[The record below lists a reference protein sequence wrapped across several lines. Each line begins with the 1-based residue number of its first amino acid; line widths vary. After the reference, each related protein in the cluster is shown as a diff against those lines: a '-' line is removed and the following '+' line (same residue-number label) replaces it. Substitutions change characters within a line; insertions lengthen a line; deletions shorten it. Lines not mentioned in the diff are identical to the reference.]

1 MDNKQQSYIKQL
13 YSQIRKLKK
22 SAKKA
27 SKGKLDSINRELL
40 DKENHLSRI
49 IRSLSQDDSNILAC
63 LLQEKRTGKDN
74 KHIQNVKTTLESKQ
88 SFTHESSL
96 SQLEASSKL
105 ESIRELQEYFIH
117 KGLIKGFKKFKNSNL
132 DYSVIKTFLSNQV
145 KEAVNQGR
153 IPEVLSLINESGR
166 NFDQDIAALLK
177 IMYQKRDFASFLK
190 QSYRLNYYLEIKE
203 EIDAAIQWYIDNK
216 KPDAHSWR
224 VKFDKL
230 AHSEKCLA
238 NNEEFEDTKI
248 RERENTKSNRPIQ
261 LQLVPIYR
269 KGNSVGNKTTEDNE
283 EYVNVQYEKWK
294 LDQAN
299 LSHHD
304 TQVVL
309 EDFLDIFSVPHE
321 ETQLIDVYANI
332 NEVHFIFEIKSITL
346 RNERPQNRNAV
357 AQLLEYAY
365 RYDIHEPQLYLV
377 YSSKPHT
384 EWLLDFLHEQHINV
398 IWVDDSKN
406 NHLDGPGL
414 KSLEHECLRYY
425 RNKVQSAS
433 NK

>member
-1 MDNKQQSYIKQL
+1 M
-13 YSQIRKLKK
+13 
-22 SAKKA
+22 
-27 SKGKLDSINRELL
+27 
-40 DKENHLSRI
+40 
-49 IRSLSQDDSNILAC
+49 
-63 LLQEKRTGKDN
+63 
-74 KHIQNVKTTLESKQ
+74 
-88 SFTHESSL
+88 
-96 SQLEASSKL
+96 
-105 ESIRELQEYFIH
+105 
-117 KGLIKGFKKFKNSNL
+117 
-132 DYSVIKTFLSNQV
+132 
-145 KEAVNQGR
+145 
-153 IPEVLSLINESGR
+153 
-166 NFDQDIAALLK
+166 
-177 IMYQKRDFASFLK
+177 
-190 QSYRLNYYLEIKE
+190 
-203 EIDAAIQWYIDNK
+203 
-216 KPDAHSWR
+216 
-224 VKFDKL
+224 
-230 AHSEKCLA
+230 
-238 NNEEFEDTKI
+238 
-248 RERENTKSNRPIQ
+248 
-261 LQLVPIYR
+261 PIYR

-283 EYVNVQYEKWK
+283 EYVNVQYEKCK

-346 RNERPQNRNAV
+346 RNERPQTRNAV